1 MFNLLLYKI
10 KNRVVSLDADE
21 VLVEDSIIY
30 KSVHNR
36 NSSDLKDKKISYISI
51 DKNKNGRYK
60 IAVKYKICK

>member
-10 KNRVVSLDADE
+10 KNRIVSLNADE
-21 VLVEDSIIY
+21 VLVEDSPIY

-36 NSSDLKDKKISYISI
+36 NSSDLEDKKISYISI
-51 DKNKNGRYK
+51 DKDKNSRYK

>member
-36 NSSDLKDKKISYISI
+36 NSSDLEDKKIYYISI
-51 DKNKNGRYK
+51 DKDKNSRYK